1 MADRGKAKSPG
12 SEVKKGQEGSSK
24 KRRKN
29 RKSAET
35 AGDGAPSPAPVS
47 LSASQSSAIT
57 TQQSRQPEG
66 ATAAVNGDAKQESSS
81 SGKNVA
87 KGGEKELKT
96 SEPAGKV
103 TPNMTG
109 KNEAAEKEILTDGN
123 KGGDG
128 EVHEKCLSKKET
140 KVNKQQKPNSAKQET
155 AISKSSSPNTD
166 KSKQR
171 KDDELSRTE
180 TPKHIEQSGQS
191 RGTSE
196 TEIQLQSD
204 KDKKTNETPTS
215 GGAEQ
220 KNNPPGKSEQLQS
233 SKAEGDLRQK
243 SKAQFKEAVKVA
255 GIAEGEHKP
264 KNKVETKPAA
274 VDGEQKSKA
283 QLRAERRAVQE
294 AQRAA
299 KDTKKNETSVSSSVG
314 AANSAIASTG
324 RKESAGDKSKPAGDK
339 SKSGGDKSKPAG
351 EVIGAEKN
359 SKKKAAVNVAAQDET
374 EEQMWARKEKEIL
387 GKSLKID
394 NSILNLGF
402 QYFHHNIVGA
412 NARCM
417 ALLATLKEVIT
428 KYRTPDEKELSRD
441 LEKNFL
447 NPCIT
452 YINYCR
458 PISTSMGNAIKHL
471 KHHISKIPRDM
482 DDETAI
488 TKLRAEID
496 NFIQENIIKAAEAVA
511 FYANAKIDNGDVILI
526 YAASSLIGQVLKT
539 AYKKEGKRF
548 RVIVV
553 EGRPRSEGKSMLR
566 YLVRC
571 GIPCSYIYIG
581 SASHVMNEATKVFL
595 GAAAMF
601 AIGDMYSRSGNSM
614 IAALAKA
621 NNVPVLVCCET
632 YKFTDKVQL
641 LTADSNLHTR
651 GKDLVSIGHK
661 TPILTN
667 WEDIGLG
674 LLNLMYDVTGSEYI
688 TAVVTEFGMLPC
700 TSVPVVLRRQED
712 LS

>member
-1 MADRGKAKSPG
+1 MADSGKAISPG
-12 SEVKKGQEGSSK
+12 SEVKKAQEGSGK
-24 KRRKN
+24 KRRKH
-29 RKSAET
+29 KKKAE
-35 AGDGAPSPAPVS
+35 ASGDGAPSAAPVS
-47 LSASQSSAIT
+47 QSTSQSSAAAS
-57 TQQSRQPEG
+57 QAEG
-66 ATAAVNGDAKQESSS
+66 APAAVNGDSKQESNPPEKRVARGEEQELKDSKAV
-81 SGKNVA
+81 GKVSRNKTGTHEA
-87 KGGEKELKT
+87 GGEEISSHGDSSADGKT
-96 SEPAGKV
+96 
-103 TPNMTG
+103 
-109 KNEAAEKEILTDGN
+109 
-123 KGGDG
+123 
-128 EVHEKCLSKKET
+128 HEKHLSKKE
-140 KVNKQQKPNSAKQET
+140 NKANQLQKLKSPKQESET
-155 AISKSSSPNTD
+155 GKSSTPTTD
-166 KSKQR
+166 ESKLR
-171 KDDELSRTE
+171 KDTPRTE
-180 TPKHIEQSGQS
+180 TPKHTEQGEKNREIPEAKIQMQSGKVKQS
-191 RGTSE
+191 
-196 TEIQLQSD
+196 
-204 KDKKTNETPTS
+204 NETPKCD
-215 GGAEQ
+215 GVQQ
-220 KNNPPGKSEQLQS
+220 KSQLQEQPQS
-233 SKAEGDLRQK
+233 SRAEGDHGKKPKAQTKEVVKGVSAVDGEHKAK
-243 SKAQFKEAVKVA
+243 SKADTTPGVA
-255 GIAEGEHKP
+255 
-264 KNKVETKPAA
+264 
-274 VDGEQKSKA
+274 DGEQKSKA
-283 QLRAERRAVQE
+283 QMRAERRAVQE

-299 KDTKKNETSVSSSVG
+299 KDAKKSEPSAGVASS
-314 AANSAIASTG
+314 ASTTTG
-324 RKESAGDKSKPAGDK
+324 RKENAGEKSKPAVEKSKPAVDKSKPAGDK
-339 SKSGGDKSKPAG
+339 IGG
-351 EVIGAEKN
+351 EKN
-359 SKKKAAVNVAAQDET
+359 SKKKSGGNVAVQGET
-374 EEQMWARKEKEIL
+374 EEQMWAKKEREIL
-387 GKSLKID
+387 GIALKID

-428 KYRTPDEKELSRD
+428 RYRTPDGKELSRD

-447 NPCIT
+447 NPCIK

-471 KHHISKIPRDM
+471 KHHINKIPSDM

-488 TKLRAEID
+488 SKLRDEID
-496 NFIQENIIKAAEAVA
+496 NFIQVNIIKAAEAVA
-511 FYANAKIDNGDVILI
+511 FYANTKIDNGDVILI

-539 AYKKEGKRF
+539 AYKGGKRF

-566 YLVRC
+566 CLVRC

-581 SASHVMNEATKVFL
+581 SASHAMNEATKVFL

-621 NNVPVLVCCET
+621 NNIPVLVCCET

-641 LTADSNLHTR
+641 HTGDSNLHTR